1 MQIYIVL
8 LLHVC
13 SCNVYAATTL
23 VPGKR
28 RNPGLKRKSNQ
39 TIEAA
44 QGRFFLFVNAAEDYK
59 KSVS

>member
-23 VPGKR
+23 VPGKEEEKPDQPR
-28 RNPGLKRKSNQ
+28 R
-39 TIEAA
+39 
-44 QGRFFLFVNAAEDYK
+44 
-59 KSVS
+59 KSVSKKKKAGK